1 MFKMQNI
8 SGFGLTLALVMAGF
22 SGAHAEIII
31 DTFDEGAHSAPPQSE
46 IATPSAI
53 GGFRLLDQVVGENI
67 ISVIDTGDER
77 LGILVN
83 TGRDIGGETKVEW
96 NGDGGLGGIDLT
108 AGGDRFQLRS
118 LVFGGDFV
126 AFTETLTL
134 RVTDTTGGQSRF
146 QSTYQ
151 DLCDTALS
159 CASYEIP
166 FSSLNPVDGGPA
178 ADLTSVDVIALEFVT
193 TPANPV
199 NLDIG
204 SFQVVPEPS
213 SALLLGS
220 ALLGLVAIAR
230 RKRAA

>member
-1 MFKMQNI
+1 MSKHLNI
-8 SGFGLTLALVMAGF
+8 LKVCLTLALVMAGF
-22 SGAHAEIII
+22 SGAHAALII

-46 IATPSAI
+46 IATASAI

-67 ISVIDTGDER
+67 IRVVTDSG
-77 LGILVN
+77 LGFLN
-83 TGRDIGGETKVEW
+83 TIAREIGGETKVEW

-108 AGGDRFQLRS
+108 AGGDRFQLSS

-146 QSTYQ
+146 QRGY
-151 DLCDTALS
+151 DVLCDTALS

-193 TPANPV
+193 TPANQV

-204 SFQVVPEPS
+204 SFHVVPEPS
-213 SALLLGS
+213 TALLLGS
-220 ALLGLVAIAR
+220 SLLGLIGIAR